1 MTWETGNRLGASALI
16 AASAVLAL
24 GACGHLAASAAPAP
38 VAAAEPEGQNWSRT
52 EQYRWYRGSQGSR
65 LIPEKW
71 LAALEEPASSTLFMD
86 RAFFDRFGYVFDD
99 QPAPAALGGRR
110 CAAAPGDERWLP
122 IGFARDCQKDENLS
136 VTRLRWFQG
145 QTDREPWIGLN
156 CAACHTTDIVHEGRS
171 IRIDGGATL
180 ADFQGF
186 TDTLREALRKTLED
200 PAKWDRFAARIV
212 APRRPRETD
221 DSRVQADRSA
231 LKQALTALLRHQD
244 DVESYNRTGI
254 VYGHGR
260 LDAVGHIL
268 NKVALIN
275 EDPAPIRGE
284 PNAPVSYPFI
294 WNTHQHDFVQWNG
307 LVPNKDIRI
316 GRGSIDAGA
325 LVRNTSEVIGVFA
338 DVKARRL
345 AGQSRLGVLKGYR
358 SSIDVDNLAA
368 MEKQLSTLMS
378 PKWPAAFGT
387 PRPEDV
393 RHGERL
399 FRQSCA
405 GCHVSL
411 KRTDLTTP
419 IVAQMTP
426 IWDPAGVGTD
436 PWMACNTFAYQ
447 ARAGLLTGTRAQIVA
462 GDPLPATAA
471 TAAFL
476 ENQAIGSLLA
486 KKGRILVLL
495 LREAIGFPKKVEL
508 FEPESAIE
516 PQPPRDQPVLE
527 PQRLANCIAAADS
540 AAPGSKALR
549 TLAYKGRPLNGVWAT
564 APYLHNGSVKSLHEI
579 LLPPG
584 QRDDR
589 FWVGNR
595 QFDVVNVGYRDD
607 PRGHGSWV
615 DIRDHGS
622 SNAGHDYG
630 NAGFTAEQRRV
641 LVEYMKTL

>member
-1 MTWETGNRLGASALI
+1 MTWGNMNRLGAIALTASSVLLTLSACGG
-16 AASAVLAL
+16 L
-24 GACGHLAASAAPAP
+24 GAPSSPLP
-38 VAAAEPEGQNWSRT
+38 VAEPEGQNWSRT
-52 EQYRWYRGSQGSR
+52 EQYLWYRGSQGSR

-71 LAALEEPASSTLFMD
+71 LAAIEEPASATLFMD
-86 RAFFDRFGYVFDD
+86 RTYFGRFGYVFDD
-99 QPAPAALGGRR
+99 QPAPQIHGGRKCPEASR
-110 CAAAPGDERWLP
+110 DERWLP
-122 IGFARDCQKDENLS
+122 VGFARDCQSDENLS
-136 VTRLRWFQG
+136 VTKLRWYDG
-145 QTDREPWIGLN
+145 QKDREPWIGLN
-156 CAACHTTDIVHEGRS
+156 CAACHTTDIAYGGSSYRV
-171 IRIDGGATL
+171 DGGATL

-186 TDTLREALRKTLED
+186 TNALREALRKTLDD
-200 PAKWDRFAARIV
+200 PAKWSRFAARIV
-212 APRRPRETD
+212 APRRPNEADDARVRADQESLRREL
-221 DSRVQADRSA
+221 A
-231 LKQALTALLRHQD
+231 ALLRHQD
-244 DVESYNRTGI
+244 EIESYNRTDI

-268 NKVALIN
+268 NKVAMVN
-275 EDPAPIRGE
+275 EAAVPIRGE

-307 LVPNKDIRI
+307 LVPNKNIRI

-338 DVKARRL
+338 DLKTRRL
-345 AGQSRLGVLKGYR
+345 AGETKLGALKGYR
-358 SSIDVDNLAA
+358 SSIDVENLAA
-368 MEKQLSTLMS
+368 MEKQLGKLMS
-378 PKWPAAFGT
+378 PKWPAAFGV
-387 PRPEDV
+387 PGAEDV

-462 GDPLPATAA
+462 GAPLPATAP

-476 ENQAIGSLLA
+476 ENQAIGSLLG
-486 KKGRILVLL
+486 KKGKLL
-495 LREAIGFPKKVEL
+495 KIAIREAIGFPRKVQVFVDEAAV
-508 FEPESAIE
+508 ER
-516 PQPPRDQPVLE
+516 QPPRDQPVAE
-527 PQRLANCIAAADS
+527 PQRLANCIAAAN
-540 AAPGSKALR
+540 AANPNPTALR
-549 TLAYKGRPLNGVWAT
+549 TLAYKGRPLNGIWAT
-564 APYLHNGSVKSLHEI
+564 APYLHNGSVKSLHEL
-579 LLPPG
+579 LLPPA
-584 QRDDR
+584 RRANR

-595 QFDVVNVGYRDD
+595 EFDTVNVGYRDD

-615 DIRDHGS
+615 DTRDHGS

-630 NAGFTAEQRRV
+630 NAAFTPEQRRV